1 MRSESIAALFVL
13 LSLCI
18 CCGKNDQAAQKSK
31 DVPKENTERH
41 VSTAIVE
48 VVDGVTR
55 IHNTAPKWREN
66 PEIRLEFVQKFGE
79 FYKPF
84 DFTCDADG
92 NVYVTDSG
100 NHSILKFSP
109 DGELRASFGGK
120 GQGPGEFQM
129 MGGIAVDKDDQMYVV
144 DRSTSYLKVLSSQGN
159 EIENIPTMK
168 ITGEIAL
175 LSTGE
180 YVLSKGLFFS
190 NASTPGLIQIVD
202 RKGTLSGTAGQQDL
216 YEDWDCYRYFNRAS
230 FAVDEKDNLYLAYA
244 TRNKIER
251 YSPGGALQMV
261 MDRPLNYPIS
271 EKIEKIK
278 QKIGPREIELPRL
291 NFVSKSLDIDGKQRI
306 WVLSYDR
313 QLTLEELPVTIHFAD
328 AEGRLEATDTIKSS
342 ESPRT
347 DAFAFHVFE
356 KNGEFL
362 GEIPLNHFADR
373 VKIFGD
379 RLYILE
385 KDNEMCVYVYRIV
398 DTL

>member
-1 MRSESIAALFVL
+1 MRLKSIMAFFVL
-13 LSLCI
+13 LCLCI
-18 CCGKNDQAAQKSK
+18 CCDKNDQAVQESK
-31 DVPKENTERH
+31 DIAGESTERL
-41 VSTAIVE
+41 VSSAVFE
-48 VVDGVTR
+48 VADGVMR
-55 IHNTAPKWREN
+55 VHNTAQKWGEN
-66 PEIRLEFVQKFGE
+66 PSIRLDLVQKFGE

-84 DFTCDADG
+84 DLACDSDG

-100 NHSILKFSP
+100 NHRIRKFSS
-109 DGELRASFGGK
+109 DGELLASFGKK
-120 GQGPGEFQM
+120 GQGPGDFQM
-129 MGGIAVDKDDQMYVV
+129 MGGIAVDNDGRMHVPDI
-144 DRSTSYLKVLSSQGN
+144 STSYLKVLSPRGE
-159 EIENIPTMK
+159 EIKSMPTMK

-180 YVLSKGLFFS
+180 YVYSRGLFFS
-190 NASTPGLIQIVD
+190 SVSTPGLAQIVAQN
-202 RKGTLSGTAGQQDL
+202 GELSRTAGEQEL
-216 YEDWDCYRYFNRAS
+216 YEDWDYYRYFNRTS
-230 FAVDEKDNLYLAYA
+230 FAVDGDDNLYLAYA
-244 TRNKIER
+244 TRNKLEK
-251 YSPGGALQMV
+251 YSPDGTLKMTI
-261 MDRPLNYPIS
+261 DRPLNYPIS

-291 NFVSKSLDIDGKQRI
+291 NFVSKSLAVDAKERI

-342 ESPRT
+342 ESPKT
-347 DAFAFHVFE
+347 DAFVFHVFE

-362 GEIPLNHFADR
+362 GKIPLGHFADR

-398 DTL
+398 DTS